1 MTRAIIFAVTILLC
15 AGGVYAQWGQQ
26 GLLMTGGGGGPSPSG
41 PTPTLVQ
48 AYFGDRSNNGAN
60 ACSNNICTWPLT
72 HPIAA
77 GHTVV
82 GYVHGA
88 NGADNAPMY
97 PQSIK
102 DQNGNSYTITPAA
115 EWTPFHEDIIV
126 WYLQNVP
133 ATVTSFTMDF
143 AQYNGSLDVGTFADT
158 GYAEYANVQ
167 SLTVVNPFASNSAT
181 PSLTITPTSPAL
193 IWAFGSVFISD
204 TAGSMQT
211 SGYTTLL
218 VGNGDNIAIW
228 GSNELVTAS
237 SQTLTW
243 SNPVGPPGDCTD
255 WAPNGCSAVI
265 AAVAVQGFGRG
276 HDQP

>member
-115 EWTPFHEDIIV
+115 EWTPFHEDIICLV
-126 WYLQNVP
+126 
-133 ATVTSFTMDF
+133 F
-143 AQYNGSLDVGTFADT
+143 AESAGDRHLVYNGFCPVQRFLGCGHFCRYGVRRICQCPKPHCSQPICQQQRNTIIDDNAD
-158 GYAEYANVQ
+158 
-167 SLTVVNPFASNSAT
+167 L
-181 PSLTITPTSPAL
+181 
-193 IWAFGSVFISD
+193 
-204 TAGSMQT
+204 
-211 SGYTTLL
+211 
-218 VGNGDNIAIW
+218 
-228 GSNELVTAS
+228 AS
-237 SQTLTW
+237 SDLGIRL
-243 SNPVGPPGDCTD
+243 SLY
-255 WAPNGCSAVI
+255 
-265 AAVAVQGFGRG
+265 
-276 HDQP
+276 